1 MKNKLKNTGRL
12 KKIGVLVSIL
22 LTSGMLQ
29 IAEAGPR
36 EQAKRMHDRLVGVP
50 PTETVLT
57 SMAAKI
63 QSGDTVGAAE
73 EAMSNKLFYN
83 STLKNF
89 VTPWTNEALTPFA
102 DLNDYTA
109 TVIGMIRDDVPF
121 NQVLTADLVYIGA
134 PGIATAYSQTNNQNY
149 IDLQTKN
156 IDLSDPTN
164 LIPTTQSGLP
174 DSQLTPE
181 AAAGVLT
188 SRAAAAAFL
197 RAGTNRR
204 AWRFTAIN
212 YLCHDME
219 DLNDNTRPTD
229 RIRQDVS
236 RSPGGDSKI
245 FLNSCSGCHS
255 GMDSLTQAFAYYN
268 YDETAGRLV
277 YTPDQVQA
285 KFLINSSNF
294 PHGYIT
300 TDDHWDNYW
309 RKGPNAVLGWRG
321 DVSGGNGLKSM
332 GTEVA
337 NSRAFSQCQVKKVF
351 KSICFR
357 SPLSVQDQTQVEK
370 IADTFESD
378 NYNMKR
384 VFADVAV
391 YCMGN

>member
-174 DSQLTPE
+174 DSQ
-181 AAAGVLT
+181 
-188 SRAAAAAFL
+188 
-197 RAGTNRR
+197 
-204 AWRFTAIN
+204 
-212 YLCHDME
+212 
-219 DLNDNTRPTD
+219 
-229 RIRQDVS
+229 
-236 RSPGGDSKI
+236 
-245 FLNSCSGCHS
+245 
-255 GMDSLTQAFAYYN
+255 
-268 YDETAGRLV
+268 
-277 YTPDQVQA
+277 
-285 KFLINSSNF
+285 
-294 PHGYIT
+294 
-300 TDDHWDNYW
+300 
-309 RKGPNAVLGWRG
+309 
-321 DVSGGNGLKSM
+321 
-332 GTEVA
+332 
-337 NSRAFSQCQVKKVF
+337 
-351 KSICFR
+351 
-357 SPLSVQDQTQVEK
+357 
-370 IADTFESD
+370 
-378 NYNMKR
+378 
-384 VFADVAV
+384 
-391 YCMGN
+391 